1 MMPSS
6 QAMMA
11 QATGYCLIIR
21 SLNSHS
27 HFRNRFIYRSYLVI
41 GKAGNDPRRSRM
53 RQQKF
58 RGVGRAEICQ
68 LTSAGSLRKT
78 IFDTF
83 LYPIL
88 SLGPN
93 PFYPMNYYLID
104 MQLWTELIQLEE

>member
-1 MMPSS
+1 MPMMMPSS

-27 HFRNRFIYRSYLVI
+27 HLRNRFIYRSYLVMVSVRVGPRPGDGCVSKNFKGYKSGN
-41 GKAGNDPRRSRM
+41 GKP
-53 RQQKF
+53 
-58 RGVGRAEICQ
+58 EICQ

-88 SLGPN
+88 SLGP
-93 PFYPMNYYLID
+93 YLS
-104 MQLWTELIQLEE
+104 